1 MIYCGVNMRKAF
13 NICISIFTAICL
25 TLSPYASSDGEVSVN
40 TDVNFPSV
48 SATSACIIE
57 CDSGDVIYEKNSN
70 KTMPMAST
78 TKIMTAIVAIENAP
92 MKKIITVSSEAVGIE
107 GSSIYLCEN
116 ERLTTEEL
124 LYALMLESA
133 NDAACALAIEIGGS
147 VEGFVDMMNDK
158 ASSLGLRNT
167 HFTNP
172 HGLGD
177 TEHYS
182 TAQDLATLMAYCM
195 KNETFA
201 KITSTKKFS
210 LDGSDDSYSRLL
222 VNHNRLLGTYE
233 GITGGKTGY
242 TKNAGRCLVTSCERN
257 GVTLCAVTLNAPDD
271 WNDHK
276 SMYSYGFTLYKRVVL
291 ETAGQFEY
299 TAPVC
304 GGDKEIITAHTRE
317 NASAVMRINGCDLRR
332 VVYMRRFYYPEIEDG
347 DIIGYVNYFNGDL
360 PIASSAIYADYSIG
374 EAVDDRG
381 FFEKLKDLIN

>member
-1 MIYCGVNMRKAF
+1 MRKAF
-13 NICISIFTAICL
+13 NICISIFTAFCL
-25 TLSPYASSDGEVSVN
+25 TLCPYASSDGEVSVN
-40 TDVNFPSV
+40 TDANFPAV

-70 KTMPMAST
+70 KPMPMAST

-172 HGLGD
+172 HGLSD

-222 VNHNRLLGTYE
+222 VNHNRLLGTYD

-242 TKNAGRCLVTSCERN
+242 TKNAGRCLVTACKRN

-291 ETAGQFEY
+291 ESAGQFEY

-304 GGDKEIITAHTRE
+304 GGDKESITAHTRE
-317 NASAVMRINGCDLRR
+317 NTSAVIRINGCDLRR

-360 PIASSAIYADYSIG
+360 VIASSAIYADYSIG
-374 EAVDDRG
+374 EAIDDRG

>member
-1 MIYCGVNMRKAF
+1 MRKAI

-25 TLSPYASSDGEVSVN
+25 TVNPYASSDAEVSVN
-40 TDVNFPSV
+40 TNAELPAV
-48 SATSACIIE
+48 SASSACIIE
-57 CDSGDVIYEKNSN
+57 CNSGEVIYEKNST
-70 KTMPMAST
+70 KSMPMAST

-92 MKKIITVSSEAVGIE
+92 MKKIVTVSSEAVGVE

-147 VEGFVDMMNDK
+147 VDGFVDMMNDK

-172 HGLGD
+172 HGLSD
-177 TEHYS
+177 SEHYS
-182 TAQDLATLMAYCM
+182 TAQDLASLMAYCM

-210 LDGSDDSYSRLL
+210 LDGADDSYSRLL
-222 VNHNRLLGTYE
+222 VNHNRLLGTYD

-257 GVTLCAVTLNAPDD
+257 GVSLCAVTLNAPDD

-291 ETAGQFEY
+291 ESAGQFEY

-304 GGDKEIITAHTRE
+304 GGEKNTLYAHTRE
-317 NASAVMRINGCDLRR
+317 NVTAVVRINGCDLRR

-347 DIIGYVNYFNGDL
+347 EIIGYVNYLNGNIR
-360 PIASSAIYADYSIG
+360 IASAPIYADESI
-374 EAVDDRG
+374 ENAKDERG
-381 FFEKLKDLIN
+381 FFEKIKDLIS